1 VRILTRLI
9 ESPWGLASV
18 FYFAFLWRFL
28 LIFAG
33 LSLLIFSGYGLIVSH
48 LGFAPVTERL
58 TRATVIL
65 SVTIVASCFAIQRTA
80 RCRFGN
86 RMLRIARS
94 GAGPDWCGS
103 TPGLP
108 LTLGRAARV
117 IWSYSW
123 RLVAT
128 SLGVNLALARL
139 LLDRFSIQPGNWML
153 AWQAMLP
160 TVSIVLGVWAM
171 REALEVSYRGFE
183 FRWCALQPAPDSAVS

>member
-1 VRILTRLI
+1 VRILARLM
-9 ESPWGLASV
+9 ETPWGRASV

-33 LSLLIFSGYGLIVSH
+33 LSLLIFSGYGLLVSH
-48 LGFAPVTERL
+48 FGPSIERM
-58 TRATVIL
+58 TRVTVIL
-65 SVTIVASCFAIQRTA
+65 SVTILASCFAIQWTG

-86 RMLRIARS
+86 RMLRIGRS
-94 GAGPDWCGS
+94 GAGPDWCVS

-139 LLDRFSIQPGNWML
+139 LLDRFSVQSGNWMF
-153 AWQAMLP
+153 AWQAMML
-160 TVSIVLGVWAM
+160 TVSSARRLGNA
-171 REALEVSYRGFE
+171 RST
-183 FRWCALQPAPDSAVS
+183 